1 MKNIKTRPA
10 FFTRPPPLALV
21 STPLPPP
28 PRVPAAR
35 VPPTER
41 VVGSLFIYFFLIF
54 GELPK
59 EADAR
64 GAGILFNKSGPG
76 FYFDASLMTASICC

>member
-21 STPLPPP
+21 STP
-28 PRVPAAR
+28 RIPAAR

-41 VVGSLFIYFFLIF
+41 VVESLFFL
-54 GELPK
+54 ELPK
-59 EADAR
+59 EAEAW
-64 GAGILFNKSGPG
+64 GAGILFKKKKKQPR